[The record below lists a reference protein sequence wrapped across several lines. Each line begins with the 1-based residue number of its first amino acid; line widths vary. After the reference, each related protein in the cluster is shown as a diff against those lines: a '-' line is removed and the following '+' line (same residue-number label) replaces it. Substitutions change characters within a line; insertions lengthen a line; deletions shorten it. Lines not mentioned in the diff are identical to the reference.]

1 MKAFD
6 KHFWIKLSLVNFL
19 IVAVIGL
26 LMRYKIGFELEF
38 FNQKYMQHAHSHFAF
53 SGWVS
58 QMLMVL
64 MSAILQRHLS
74 ADRIITYQ
82 RILWVNYLSA
92 LGMLVS
98 FPIQG
103 YGLASII
110 LSTLNLFA
118 SLAFCLRYLYDLNH
132 IPRHS
137 YKQWL
142 RAALIFNLM
151 SALGTLSLVYM
162 EVIDHAPQKLYLSS
176 LYWYLHF
183 QYNGWFSFACIGI
196 FLEYL
201 SRRVPEYRL
210 SQRAFLLFALSC
222 VPAFGLSELWLHV
235 PAWLYWI
242 IALAAVLQLSAWIT
256 ILRSLHYSTFMRLPD
271 APGLT
276 ILLFRYLAVAMT
288 IKLLLQLGSVI
299 PEVSQW
305 AYGYRIIV
313 LAYLHLVLLAV
324 ISVFLI
330 AFAYVNFDF
339 HHNRLTKN
347 GILVFITAVFLTEFT
362 LAVQGVGIM
371 YKEAMPWVYEALFV
385 IALGIVGGIVLM
397 VRGQI
402 EHKKGK
408 ENLYHLPGLDH
419 EKKV

>member
-1 MKAFD
+1 M
-6 KHFWIKLSLVNFL
+6 
-19 IVAVIGL
+19 GL
-26 LMRYKIGFELEF
+26 LMRYKIGFELHF
-38 FNQKYMQHAHSHFAF
+38 LNQKYMQHAHSHFAF
-53 SGWVS
+53 SAWVS

-64 MSAILQRHLS
+64 MSAILQRNFGNQKVVP
-74 ADRIITYQ
+74 YQ
-82 RILWVNYLSA
+82 YILWANFISA
-92 LGMLVS
+92 AGMLVS
-98 FPIQG
+98 FSIQG
-103 YGLASII
+103 YGFVSI
-110 LSTLNLFA
+110 LFSTVNLFA
-118 SLAFCLRYLYDLNH
+118 SLAFCILYLKDLQQVSAQNYT
-132 IPRHS
+132 S
-137 YKQWL
+137 WL
-142 RAALIFNLM
+142 RSALIFNLL
-151 SALGTLSLVYM
+151 SALGTFSLVIM
-162 EVIDHAPQKLYLSS
+162 EATEHAPQKLYLSS
-176 LYWYLHF
+176 VYWYLHF
-183 QYNGWFSFACIGI
+183 QYNGWFTFGCIGV

-210 SQRAFLLFALSC
+210 SKKAFYLFAFSC
-222 VPAFGLSELWLHV
+222 LPAFGLSELWLHV

-242 IALAAVLQLSAWIT
+242 IAAAAVLQLVAWIL
-256 ILRSLHYSTFMRLPD
+256 ILRSMHYSTFMRLPD

-339 HHNRLTKN
+339 HHNRLTKT
-347 GILVFITAVFLTEFT
+347 GILIFISAVFLTEFT
-362 LAVQGVGIM
+362 LAIQGVGIM

-385 IALGIVGGIVLM
+385 IALGIVAGIVWM

-408 ENLYHLPGLDH
+408 ENLYHLTGLEH
-419 EKKV
+419 ER